1 MTKDWEFDA
10 ISSAFAPMSLSV
22 ACRNASLRATIGP
35 GPSEGS
41 ACRFSLPAWQSW
53 ASARQAAPMPSR
65 QRAASARCRACS
77 LTTSRCT
84 SPATSSP
91 GSSRTHNN
99 PPRASNTAPL
109 TQQRTQGGPAVPAGS
124 PYLFVTSPYA
134 PKVSKGTTTTPSDL
148 IRAIPPTPTMTALT
162 AGGFS
167 PRSVIL
173 RSSARRLEAAWS
185 SCM

>member
-10 ISSAFAPMSLSV
+10 ISSAFAPMPLSV

-53 ASARQAAPMPSR
+53 ASARQATPMSSR

-77 LTTSRCT
+77 LTASRCT

-99 PPRASNTAPL
+99 PRAPSVHPIRHHERSNARKAAPL
-109 TQQRTQGGPAVPAGS
+109 FQLGRLICSLRLPMLLKYRREQLQRHQIS
-124 PYLFVTSPYA
+124 YELSHQ
-134 PKVSKGTTTTPSDL
+134 
-148 IRAIPPTPTMTALT
+148 
-162 AGGFS
+162 
-167 PRSVIL
+167 
-173 RSSARRLEAAWS
+173 RLQ
-185 SCM
+185 